1 MSNHVCGLSDLWC
14 PQGEVQEVEQENNAD
29 SSDKHCTDGIFEG
42 YGFIAFDLAI
52 LCSVAHV
59 SPVHVTPTRA
69 HRKNCKNKYS
79 AFQAS
84 SDDVKEQQNHIS
96 CA

>member
-14 PQGEVQEVEQENNAD
+14 PQGEVQEVEQENDAD
-29 SSDKHCTDGIFEG
+29 SSDKHCTDGTFEG
-42 YGFIAFDLAI
+42 YDFIAFDLAI
-52 LCSVAHV
+52 LCSVANV
-59 SPVHVTPTRA
+59 SPVHDTPTRA
-69 HRKNCKNKYS
+69 HRKNRRHKCS

-84 SDDVKEQQNHIS
+84 SDDVKEKRKHIS